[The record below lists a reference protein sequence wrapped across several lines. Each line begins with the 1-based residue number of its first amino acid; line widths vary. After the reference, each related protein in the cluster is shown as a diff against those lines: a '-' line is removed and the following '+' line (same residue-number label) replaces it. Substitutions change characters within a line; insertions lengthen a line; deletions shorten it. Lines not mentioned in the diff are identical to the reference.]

1 MKSSILKH
9 ARPLA
14 MLLLAAVSCAGTAV
28 FAETPDIGPLP
39 PVTPNPDNMP
49 TAERIALGK
58 ALFFDNRVSGNGTM
72 NCSSCHLP
80 SFGWTLP
87 SAFSLANTGFV
98 ERRNAPT
105 LINVG
110 YNKALIWDGRAP
122 NLEKQAIGSTTNP
135 VHKAQDMAKL
145 MTILN
150 QDEKVVGMFQS
161 AYNSKPNPED
171 FGKAMAVFQRHTL
184 ISGDSEFDRYMK
196 GDKKALNAAAINGMA
211 LFKGKAGCIQ
221 CHNGPNFTDSGFY
234 NTGMKRNPVFD
245 EGPYRD
251 MLKFD
256 AKRMKV
262 EEWESVTDDSGR
274 YLVTHKKEDWK
285 KFKTPTLRNITETKP
300 YMHDGRYETLEEVIA
315 HYDRGGD
322 GTDNQDPRIKPLG
335 LTAQEKAE
343 LKAFLTALRGE
354 LPRMD

>member
-1 MKSSILKH
+1 MNHQHIRTAFNITAILF
-9 ARPLA
+9 ATISNI
-14 MLLLAAVSCAGTAV
+14 AA
-28 FAETPDIGPLP
+28 AEVPDIGPLP

-58 ALFFDNRVSGNGTM
+58 SLFFDNRLSGSGAL

-80 SFGWTLP
+80 DFGWTLP

-135 VHKAQDMAKL
+135 VHKGQDMAKL
-145 MTILN
+145 MTTLN
-150 QDEKVVGMFQS
+150 QDEKVVRMFQV
-161 AYNSKPNPED
+161 AYNSKPNPD
-171 FGKAMAVFQRHTL
+171 DLGKALAVFQRHTL
-184 ISGDSEFDRYMK
+184 ISGDSDFDRYMK
-196 GDKKALNAAAINGMA
+196 GDKNALSASAVNGMA
-211 LFKGKAGCIQ
+211 LFKGKGGCIQ
-221 CHNGPNFTDSGFY
+221 CHNGPNFTDSDFH
-234 NTGMKRNPVFD
+234 NTGLKRNPAFD
-245 EGPYRD
+245 EPQYRAI
-251 MLKFD
+251 LKFD
-256 AKRMKV
+256 AKRMKL

-285 KFKTPTLRNITETKP
+285 KFKTPTLRNIVDTKP
-300 YMHDGRYETLEEVIA
+300 YMHDGRYETLDEVIA

-322 GTDNQDPRIKPLG
+322 STDNQDARIKPLG
-335 LTAQEKAE
+335 LSAQEKADI
-343 LKAFLTALRGE
+343 KAFLMALRGA
-354 LPRMD
+354 LPKMD